1 MYPEYLDS
9 FHKMNP
15 DTDNFSYDQHNRLL
29 LDESTEFAGSY
40 NRNFKKTGINAE
52 CIITNDANL
61 QNKWLSERGI
71 KSSSDIILEQI
82 KKQRPEI
89 LWIESVLNLNAQ
101 WLRNIKNEVKSIKL
115 IIAYHCAPYTPSIL
129 EKLRS
134 VDFVITCTPGIKE
147 DLETKGIRSYLV
159 YHGFDSDLL
168 SRIKVNHIAK
178 RNNLVFS
185 GSLFPGDDYHNAR
198 IAFIER
204 LIEEKVDL
212 SLYVNLEKLYKIKLK
227 QSIYHVA
234 RLLNKLKLNKIMD
247 NFKVFEYGKSKIRSY
262 SKELV
267 ESNHAPLFGI
277 EMYDLFNISDTVLNM
292 HVGVAGDYA
301 GNMRIFEVTG
311 VGSCLLTDNKK
322 NIGELFETDKEIL
335 VYNSTEDCL
344 EKIKW
349 LSDHEEERK
358 KIADEGHWKT
368 LKYHTVE
375 NRCKQIHE
383 IISKELGK
391 L

>member
-1 MYPEYLDS
+1 
-9 FHKMNP
+9 
-15 DTDNFSYDQHNRLL
+15 
-29 LDESTEFAGSY
+29 
-40 NRNFKKTGINAE
+40 
-52 CIITNDANL
+52 
-61 QNKWLSERGI
+61 
-71 KSSSDIILEQI
+71 
-82 KKQRPEI
+82 
-89 LWIESVLNLNAQ
+89 
-101 WLRNIKNEVKSIKL
+101 
-115 IIAYHCAPYTPSIL
+115 
-129 EKLRS
+129 
-134 VDFVITCTPGIKE
+134 
-147 DLETKGIRSYLV
+147 
-159 YHGFDSDLL
+159 
-168 SRIKVNHIAK
+168 
-178 RNNLVFS
+178 
-185 GSLFPGDDYHNAR
+185 
-198 IAFIER
+198 
-204 LIEEKVDL
+204 
-212 SLYVNLEKLYKIKLK
+212 
-227 QSIYHVA
+227 
-234 RLLNKLKLNKIMD
+234 
-247 NFKVFEYGKSKIRSY
+247 
-262 SKELV
+262 
-267 ESNHAPLFGI
+267 
-277 EMYDLFNISDTVLNM
+277 LNM